1 MIDRYNINAIE
12 SKFGIITE
20 SNLDLSGEWIKYEDF
35 KSFLVAQTCLDY
47 FRTWDKAENWKVF
60 TVKWLD
66 ENGTELMSLELNS
79 IKEVKDA
86 IVTIN
91 QRKNKEKNNEMGN
104 N

>member
-1 MIDRYNINAIE
+1 MIDRYDINTS
-12 SKFGIITE
+12 SKGTQLVK
-20 SNLDLSGEWIKYEDF
+20 SNSGKWVRYENF

-47 FRTWDKAENWKVF
+47 FRTWDKAEI
-60 TVKWLD
+60 WLD

-91 QRKNKEKNNEMGN
+91 QRKNNAINN
-104 N
+104 

>member
-1 MIDRYNINAIE
+1 MIDRYDINAVE

-20 SNLDLSGEWIKYEDF
+20 SNLDSSGDWIKYEDF

-47 FRTWDKAENWKVF
+47 FRTWDKAEI
-60 TVKWLD
+60 WLD

-91 QRKNKEKNNEMGN
+91 QRKNIGK
-104 N
+104 